1 MPVEGGMGG
10 LVFGPPRR
18 READTLPTRPR
29 DRVSLR
35 QGCHLVGLATLN
47 GRAPD
52 PQEVF
57 QKIVG
62 LLLAEI
68 SSYTQRPEGSR
79 KRKYAVKTEQTGS
92 WTHSAV
98 VGHARTNAEVRDVSS
113 SASHSRHATI
123 ALQGSASSLTSYV
136 RGRSRKLTRP
146 TSRVTSSH
154 G

>member
-10 LVFGPPRR
+10 LVVGPPRR

-57 QKIVG
+57 QKTVG

-79 KRKYAVKTEQTGS
+79 KRKYTVKTEQTGS

-98 VGHARTNAEVRDVSS
+98 VGNARTHVEVRDVSR
-113 SASHSRHATI
+113 SASRPATR

-136 RGRSRKLTRP
+136 RGRSSKLTRP

-154 G
+154 V